1 MPRSSDTTDSINI
14 SDISSKAMHTNAYVM
29 HKNRNDINGIY
40 MLRNMFFGFQE
51 EFKKEGSYLVPLR
64 IFLGMGWLRAFSEK
78 ISDTGWTGSGEKLS
92 MILNQKIE
100 LGISFDFYIDFLNV
114 IVIPNVN
121 YWALLIIIGQFLCGI
136 SLMFGIFT
144 NLGLIGAIFMNFNFI
159 FIGSVN
165 PSVFYIVVQL
175 ILLISNNGYIF
186 GFDRWISNYFTHSY
200 FVAHEDN
207 TKFWKKDERIGYWL
221 GATVLILLS
230 VFSFNKIKSF
240 DAHSVDDPAMILF
253 ILGLLCA
260 SCLIIGI
267 IRLEPL
273 HRRLKVEE

>member
-1 MPRSSDTTDSINI
+1 
-14 SDISSKAMHTNAYVM
+14 
-29 HKNRNDINGIY
+29 
-40 MLRNMFFGFQE
+40 MLRSIFIGFQE
-51 EFKKEGSYLVPLR
+51 EFNKEGSYLVPLR

-78 ISDTGWTGSGEKLS
+78 ISDTGWIDGGVKLG

-100 LGISFDFYIDFLNV
+100 LGLSYDFYIEFLN
-114 IVIPNVN
+114 IFVIPNVN

-165 PSVFYIVVQL
+165 PSVFYIIVQL

-186 GFDRWISNYFTHSY
+186 GLDRWISNYFTHSY
-200 FVAHEDN
+200 FVAHEEN
-207 TKFWKKDERIGYWL
+207 TRFWKKDERIGYWIA
-221 GATVLILLS
+221 ATGLIILS
-230 VFSFNKIKSF
+230 IFSFPKIKSF
-240 DAHSVDDPAMILF
+240 DAHSVDDSAMILF
-253 ILGLLCA
+253 ILGFLCA

-267 IRLEPL
+267 IRLEPFH
-273 HRRLKVEE
+273 HRSKVEE